1 MAIQSISNVSFR
13 ANEPVKTE
21 NKETKVQETSIQTDK
36 KIQDKDDNVKLTG
49 GFGKAVASFFIPG
62 LGQLLDDRKKE
73 GFLFLGSGL
82 ALDILGGH
90 YSIKNIQKYTQTG
103 IMPKV
108 TPMARAISLLGLAHT
123 IWRTVDAYRGDKNE
137 TKTEKLDKKA

>member
-13 ANEPVKTE
+13 ANEALKTE
-21 NKETKVQETSIQTDK
+21 KAQEAPVQTEK
-36 KIQDKDDNVKLTG
+36 KTQDKDDNVKLTG

-82 ALDILGGH
+82 ALSAASGH
-90 YSIKNIQKYTQTG
+90 YSVKNIQSYTKTG
-103 IMPKV
+103 VMPKAA
-108 TPMARAISLLGLAHT
+108 PIGKALSLLGLAHT
-123 IWRTVDAYRGDKNE
+123 IWRTVDAYRGAKNE
-137 TKTEKLDKKA
+137 TKTEKLDKQA